1 MTKDEADIRKI
12 LDDRA
17 KALYA
22 KNCDRLLASSTA
34 DSISFDLDPPLQHK
48 GSKADAKAGL
58 EAWFTTWK
66 GPINWENRDVTVF
79 AEGNIAFSTALS
91 RISGTKTDGA
101 DVSLW
106 FRSTN
111 GYRKENGAWKLVHL
125 HSSVPFAMDGS
136 FRACVDLQP

>member
-1 MTKDEADIRKI
+1 
-12 LDDRA
+12 
-17 KALYA
+17 
-22 KNCDRLLASSTA
+22 
-34 DSISFDLDPPLQHK
+34 
-48 GSKADAKAGL
+48 
-58 EAWFTTWK
+58 
-66 GPINWENRDVTVF
+66 VTVF
-79 AEGNIAFSTALS
+79 ADGSIAFSTALS

>member
-22 KNCDRLLASSTA
+22 KNSDRLLASSAA
-34 DSISFDLDPPLQHK
+34 DSFSFDLAPPLQHK

-58 EAWFTTWK
+58 EDWFATWN
-66 GPINWENRDVTVF
+66 GPISWENRDVTVC
-79 AEGNIAFSTALS
+79 AGGSIAFSRALS